1 VTHTCT
7 YTNCT
12 RTLAQRD
19 THADAF
25 ISNIQ
30 EADRRRGR
38 CPGARTPGVSAA
50 GSRLS
55 LSVVAAKA
63 PRSEDAPAPSP
74 SGDVR
79 LVGPVVLVRTRP
91 RVCDLN
97 PGVPN
102 GKTVLGRLA
111 VVACYNRGAGEW
123 RVFDDA
129 SLAPTLQGLMQANLI
144 CNICTWTQ
152 SHPDPPLP
160 LPASVPLS
168 PVLTSQR
175 RRSSYLCLWSPRHR
189 GWTGPGFFLPL
200 ATARFTAVTA
210 PTAGVR

>member
-25 ISNIQ
+25 ISNIRG
-30 EADRRRGR
+30 ADRRRGR

-79 LVGPVVLVRTRP
+79 LVGPRP
-91 RVCDLN
+91 RVCDLD
-97 PGVPN
+97 PGVPH

-123 RVFDDA
+123 RVFDGA
-129 SLAPTLQGLMQANLI
+129 SLAPTSRLDASEPDLQHLHM
-144 CNICTWTQ
+144 
-152 SHPDPPLP
+152 DPE
-160 LPASVPLS
+160 
-168 PVLTSQR
+168 
-175 RRSSYLCLWSPRHR
+175 SPR
-189 GWTGPGFFLPL
+189 PPV
-200 ATARFTAVTA
+200 ATAGIGPVITGLDE
-210 PTAGVR
+210 PTPPQ